1 MNETK
6 KCDNC
11 GGLISGEGHAV
22 YDENW
27 NKLKGLKQ
35 CTDCAYAYGDLGLH
49 LEPLHS
55 GVPFERMTE
64 FYECFGVLLLN
75 SNEDK

>member
-6 KCDNC
+6 KCNNC

-27 NKLKGLKQ
+27 NKVEGLKQ
-35 CTDCAYAYGDLGLH
+35 CTDCAYAYGDLGLPS
-49 LEPLHS
+49 EPLYS
-55 GVPFERMTE
+55 DVPFKRMTE
-64 FYECFGVLLLN
+64 FSGCFRVLLMN